1 MRKRW
6 RFELLLVV
14 ALIAVLG
21 SFVSRGL
28 LDRRTVDGVYYYF
41 GGFVY
46 EELRLKDGHYEI
58 RSSGCTYENE
68 LVSEGS
74 YSLDLRGRLVLRGSR
89 GRTVLELEPIEDGF
103 IDHSDGDMERQF
115 IQHIR
120 ADGSRV
126 ESPREVS
133 PLG

>member
-1 MRKRW
+1 MRKRR

-21 SFVSRGL
+21 SFASRGL
-28 LDRRTVDGVYYYF
+28 LERRAVDGVYYYF

-58 RSSGCTYENE
+58 RSSGCTFENE
-68 LVSEGS
+68 LVSEGR
-74 YSLDLRGRLVLRGSR
+74 YSLDLRGTLVLRGAR
-89 GRTVLELEPIEDGF
+89 GRSVLEFEPMEDGF
-103 IDHSDGDMERQF
+103 IDHSDDVERQF
-115 IQHIR
+115 IRHIR